1 MSSGSEGDALEAA
14 YEEQTRKRTSLKTGI
29 KSIGSGLFAGIG
41 LVALSVTPVVAVP
54 VAVAGAGAT
63 WAYLKDRFK
72 KQEKQLKSS
81 VTIAEVVSAQRP
93 SVRRLKF
100 IVNWGKM
107 EIAEVLLHQGANA
120 DKIIRI
126 LDSIVAD
133 FAPWVQRL
141 AYYRGLLISNPKSAS
156 AELHIIQ
163 AHLRWLIKFLESHKI
178 RTAISIA
185 NARFESL
192 WTSGACSHSNKNHKI
207 KLIYPTITETVNLF
221 FGGAT
226 SPSDS
231 ASESAFAVREVAQ
244 WITAFMARPDVIA
257 FVTGPVQPDG
267 TPVAT
272 VATPH
277 SELEYPP
284 KGAEDEVSDEEQYY
298 SASEGSASGHASV
311 VRDEA
316 NQEPS
321 LPPSYFTN
329 GIPLEDILLQSSDP
343 QAIHTWGQVDHATVQ
358 VRGSNYLQDRVK
370 ITSQKPMMEALAV
383 DVFYTDSPVMCVS
396 RSRQCAAYWLLHDR
410 PNWFFFTINWRCDTL
425 QVGVTWGCDKAQA
438 DWISAAESAERRLL
452 ETFLEEDDEYRNSR
466 LKIIPNVVE
475 GPWIA
480 RKATGTTP
488 AIIGKKLTTTYIYEP
503 THFIEVNIDVFS
515 STAARTM
522 LGVLVSATKRL
533 VIDVSVLIEG
543 QSPEELP
550 ERILGGFKVRYVDLS
565 KCRRIAAHETPQS
578 EHESA

>member
-14 YEEQTRKRTSLKTGI
+14 YEEQTRKRTSLKSGI
-29 KSIGSGLFAGIG
+29 KSLGSGLFAGIG

-54 VAVAGAGAT
+54 VAIAGAGAT
-63 WAYLKDRFK
+63 WAYLKERCK
-72 KQEKQLKSS
+72 KQEKQLKSP
-81 VTIAEVVSAQRP
+81 VTISEVVSAQRP

-120 DKIIRI
+120 DKISRI

-141 AYYRGLLISNPKSAS
+141 NYHRGLLISNPKAAS
-156 AELHIIQ
+156 AELQTIQ
-163 AHLRWLIKFLESHKI
+163 THLKWLIRFLESHKI
-178 RTAISIA
+178 RTAFAIA

-192 WTSGACSHSNKNHKI
+192 WTSGSCSHNMRNLKL
-207 KLIYPTITETVNLF
+207 KLIYPTITETVCLF
-221 FGGAT
+221 FGEANA
-226 SPSDS
+226 S
-231 ASESAFAVREVAQ
+231 SESAFAVREVAQ
-244 WITAFMARPDVIA
+244 WISAFVGRPDVIA
-257 FVTGPVQPDG
+257 FLTSPVQVEG
-267 TPVAT
+267 TPVGTA
-272 VATPH
+272 ATPH

-284 KGAEDEVSDEEQYY
+284 KGAEDEVNDEEQYY
-298 SASEGSASGHASV
+298 SASEGSVSGHASV

-316 NQEPS
+316 NQEPR

-329 GIPLEDILLQSSDP
+329 GIPIDDLLLQSSDTK
-343 QAIHTWGQVDHATVQ
+343 ALHTWGQADYTTVQ
-358 VRGSNYLQDRVK
+358 VRGHNYLQDRVK
-370 ITSQKPMMEALAV
+370 ITSEPPMMECLAV
-383 DVFYTDSPVMCVS
+383 DVFYTDTPVMCVS
-396 RSRQCAAYWLLHDR
+396 RSKQCAAYWLLHDR

-452 ETFLEEDDEYRNSR
+452 ENFLEQDDDYRNSR

-488 AIIGKKLTTTYIYEP
+488 AIIGRKLTTTYTYDP
-503 THFIEVNIDVFS
+503 THFIEANIDVFS

-543 QSPEELP
+543 QSDEELP

-565 KCRRIAAHETPQS
+565 KCRRIVANETPQS
-578 EHESA
+578 EQDSA